1 MSTWT
6 TKEIARAKV
15 LYVGERLT
23 VKCIAEILTRHSE
36 KAIAKMFA
44 FNGIRKHPR
53 GKASR
58 NSGESSD
65 TGRLRRCHQ
74 YFMERERKFAGY
86 RL

>member
-1 MSTWT
+1 MSAWT

-15 LYVGERLT
+15 LYVEDRLT
-23 VKCIAEILTRHSE
+23 VKRIAKILSRHSE

-44 FNGIRKHPR
+44 FNGIRKHPP

-58 NSGESSD
+58 NSRESSD